1 MLNTVPRSEQS
12 TWTEPGAFISRRKP
26 TTDGSPLLMPPLSF
40 VHQELTALRRP
51 PLGVRADEPNL
62 TPTQVNPSGAQR
74 LAKKRGAPTGR
85 MDAGEIQE
93 CDVETIPF

>member
-1 MLNTVPRSEQS
+1 
-12 TWTEPGAFISRRKP
+12 
-26 TTDGSPLLMPPLSF
+26 MPPLSF